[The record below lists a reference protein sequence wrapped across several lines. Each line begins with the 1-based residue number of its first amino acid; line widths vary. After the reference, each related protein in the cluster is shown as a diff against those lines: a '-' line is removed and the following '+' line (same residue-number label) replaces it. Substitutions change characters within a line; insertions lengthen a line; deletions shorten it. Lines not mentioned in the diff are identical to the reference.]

1 MELSCGFAPSTQAPD
16 LVVAAEQ
23 LGYTR
28 AWMYDSPALYPDVW
42 VALSRAADR
51 TSAIGLG
58 PGVLVP
64 SLRHVMVTAAATVGL
79 ADLAPGRVALGI
91 GTGFTG
97 RNVLGQRAL
106 PWAEVVAY
114 VEALR
119 GLLAGDAVAWE
130 GAQIQL
136 IHPDGFSAG
145 RPVEVPILLSAMGPK
160 GVEIAHR
167 LADGV
172 FSVGQPQAGFDWSA
186 VLVYGAVLDDGEDPG
201 GDHAVAAAGPG
212 AAVMYHALWEMG
224 MPEALP
230 GGQEWRERIDA
241 FPADQR
247 HLRVHER
254 HLVGVNEW
262 DRPVVDA
269 ETITALTLTG
279 TVAELAPRL
288 EDLAAQGATEVVFH
302 PGGDDPSR
310 ELVRFAAVVRAA
322 VG

>member
-1 MELSCGFAPSTQAPD
+1 MDLSCGFAPSVHAPD

-23 LGYTR
+23 LGYRR

-51 TSAIGLG
+51 TSTIGLG

-79 ADLAPGRVALGI
+79 VAQAPGRVALGI

-106 PWAEVVAY
+106 PWAEVTAY
-114 VEALR
+114 VEGLK
-119 GLLAGDAVAWE
+119 GLLAGEIVAWD
-130 GAQIQL
+130 GSQIQL
-136 IHPDGFSAG
+136 IHPDGFSAP
-145 RPVEVPILLSAMGPK
+145 RPVDVPILVSAMGPK
-160 GVEIAHR
+160 GIEIAHR
-167 LADGV
+167 IGDGV
-172 FSVGQPQAGFDWSA
+172 FSVGQPQSGFDWSA
-186 VLVYGAVLDDGEDPG
+186 VLVYGTVLAEGESAASDR
-201 GDHAVAAAGPG
+201 AVAAAGPG
-212 AAVMYHALWEMG
+212 ASVMYHALWEMG

-230 GGQEWRERIDA
+230 GGQQWRERIDA
-241 FPADQR
+241 FPEAER
-247 HLRVHER
+247 HLRVHEQ

-262 DRPVVDA
+262 DRPVIDA

-279 TVAELAPRL
+279 TAAELAPRIEEL
-288 EDLAAQGATEVVFH
+288 VTQGATEVVFH
-302 PGGDDPSR
+302 PGGDDPAG
-310 ELVRFAAVVRAA
+310 ELERFAAVVRST